1 MTFLGFD
8 LLMDLFPKL
17 ESYLYQ
23 QVLTPLVST
32 STLSH
37 ACSLAIIGELSEIH
51 EPFYIIFG

>member
-1 MTFLGFD
+1 MAFLGFD